1 MPPLTPEEQ
10 AAMLRAFIGTGSG
23 SNQINDLE
31 NLFGFS
37 QNLLAQAA
45 IGMPGVDAQYIS
57 DTVQQLAYTPYDGP
71 DPLVI
76 QEQVNEAMRRVA
88 SRLGIQP
95 ETMNS
100 IAESVIDG
108 IAPDVALAA
117 ISGLV
122 FRDAEGN
129 PRPDVSDTERD
140 EFNSLSGILEAYQ
153 DAVEAERN
161 TFEMDGQRYVARDE
175 TAVRAD
181 MEELGLTG
189 PFNDPN
195 IWLFQPDQALAAASQ
210 ATEAEAA
217 TVGRETDA
225 LRDRLGRVGRET
237 AQQAARGVQGQEDIE
252 RGIIDFFNRSV
263 TPPTVEQGASVAG
276 ARIPEGATVSA
287 PRPPVNAPQTDD
299 LAMLQRLAPGAPA
312 PGTADPMEQFYRL
325 TGGRNVTSGYGG
337 ADVQPKTLPDQLDV
351 LARLAPGVQPSE
363 TGPSPL
369 PPVQQE
375 ALDRQREAAIQSAN
389 RYATFAAV
397 EQANKGVPL
406 AEENLRREIND
417 SVVRQREL
425 SDLARQQA
433 EEAGAKG
440 TIPGAAQLDIYR
452 DFLTSSFPTVTSG
465 GGGGRQRYRLSQD
478 QIRSVARAAA
488 GPLRRGAQ

>member
-10 AAMLRAFIGTGSG
+10 AAMLRAFLGTGSG

-31 NLFGFS
+31 NLFAFS

-88 SRLGIQP
+88 SRLGIEP
-95 ETMNS
+95 ETVNS
-100 IAESVIDG
+100 IAESIIDG

-129 PRPDVSDTERD
+129 PRLDVSDAEKN
-140 EFNSLSGILEAYQ
+140 EFDALPGILQAYQ

-161 TFEMDGQRYVARDE
+161 TFVMDGQRYVPRDE

-195 IWLFQPDQALAAASQ
+195 IWIFQPDQALAAA
-210 ATEAEAA
+210 ARETEAQAEQ
-217 TVGRETDA
+217 VGVGVADLRSQLEELERSTRVPVVTDRAMEQGIRDFA
-225 LRDRLGRVGRET
+225 LRDRTGGIQRQGRSDENVGAADVTDRPLGGIQRVGRSDANVGAAVGDLRPGGLYQRPDRAPSSRGT
-237 AQQAARGVQGQEDIE
+237 NAQLEADLKAAQ
-252 RGIIDFFNRSV
+252 
-263 TPPTVEQGASVAG
+263 
-276 ARIPEGATVSA
+276 
-287 PRPPVNAPQTDD
+287 
-299 LAMLQRLAPGAPA
+299 
-312 PGTADPMEQFYRL
+312 
-325 TGGRNVTSGYGG
+325 
-337 ADVQPKTLPDQLDV
+337 
-351 LARLAPGVQPSE
+351 
-363 TGPSPL
+363 
-369 PPVQQE
+369 
-375 ALDRQREAAIQSAN
+375 
-389 RYATFAAV
+389 RYATFAAAD
-397 EQANKGVPL
+397 EARKQAAPEMAN
-406 AEENLRREIND
+406 I
-417 SVVRQREL
+417 
-425 SDLARQQA
+425 RQQITEDSA
-433 EEAGAKG
+433 EQNMLQAAAKMREQEAVERGS
-440 TIPGAAQLDIYR
+440 IPGAAQLDIYR
-452 DFLTSSFPTVTSG
+452 DYLTKSFPTVTSG
-465 GGGGRQRYRLSQD
+465 GGKQRYRLSQD